1 MATDNNTNQPTVGV
15 KAPREKSWFAGL
27 IALKSLLVS
36 ISIAGLIATNVASIV
51 NDTVHDYLYKAL
63 WSVVSIGG
71 DVMAAKAM
79 MNSPKAKT
87 EQKIKTQTAKL
98 EAENKHLNSKN
109 ENQSKQIA
117 DLETNKKTLTK
128 KIDDNGK
135 FAKKTATKLRK
146 RLAAGVARNL
156 ANLPS
161 KAAPYIGV
169 TFIVASTSLDIY
181 DACQTMKDFNELLV
195 LLGQGEDD
203 PDICGQKVPSADEVK
218 ASVKKVFEK
227 KDGG

>member
-1 MATDNNTNQPTVGV
+1 MATDNNTNQPTVEV
-15 KAPREKSWFAGL
+15 QAPKEKSWFGRFMAF
-27 IALKSLLVS
+27 KSLLVS

-51 NDTVHDYLYKAL
+51 NDTVHDYLYRAL
-63 WSVVSIGG
+63 WGVVAIGG
-71 DVMAAKAM
+71 EALAQKAM
-79 MNSPKAKT
+79 NNSFKAKT
-87 EQKIKTQTAKL
+87 EQKIKAQTAKL
-98 EAENKHLNSKN
+98 EAENKQLNSNIESKN
-109 ENQSKQIA
+109 KKIT
-117 DLETNKKTLTK
+117 DLETNQKTLTK

-195 LLGQGEDD
+195 LLGQGEEES
-203 PDICGQKVPSADEVK
+203 DICGQKVPSADEVK

>member
-1 MATDNNTNQPTVGV
+1 MATDNNTNQPTVEV
-15 KAPREKSWFAGL
+15 QTPKEKSWFGRFMAF
-27 IALKSLLVS
+27 KSVLVS

-51 NDTVHDYLYKAL
+51 NANVHDFLYKAL
-63 WSVVSIGG
+63 WSVVAIGG
-71 DVMAAKAM
+71 EALAQKAM
-79 MNSPKAKT
+79 DNSLKAKT
-87 EQKIKTQTAKL
+87 EQKIKSKTAEI
-98 EAENKHLNSKN
+98 EAQNKHLNSKI

-128 KIDDNGK
+128 TLDDNGK

-146 RLAAGVARNL
+146 RLAEGVARNL
-156 ANLPS
+156 AYLPS
-161 KAAPYIGV
+161 KAAPYIGAA
-169 TFIVASTSLDIY
+169 FIVASTSLDIY

-195 LLGQGEDD
+195 LLGQGEEE

-227 KDGG
+227 KE

>member
-1 MATDNNTNQPTVGV
+1 MATDNNTNQPTVEV
-15 KAPREKSWFAGL
+15 QAPREKSWFAGL

-63 WSVVSIGG
+63 WSVAAIGG
-71 DVMAAKAM
+71 EVLAAKAM

-128 KIDDNGK
+128 KIDDHGK

-156 ANLPS
+156 AYLPS
-161 KAAPYIGV
+161 KATPYIGAA
-169 TFIVASTSLDIY
+169 FIVASTSLDIY
-181 DACQTMKDFNELLV
+181 DACQTMKDSNELLV
-195 LLGQGEDD
+195 LLGQGEEE

-227 KDGG
+227 KE